1 MFKFYKTIQ
10 INNGDFMKKII
21 IILIIL
27 FLIKFSYNDTQ
38 SVFLSKVEYSN
49 LYEITCLNN
58 ISTNN
63 FLNYFNDIKII
74 WIKPKINILYKDK
87 MLKFNKYY
95 FKEISND
102 KNIENFKN
110 EYINYIKKIGYKS
123 ESLKLKTSGIMIEKI
138 KVYLNEE
145 NLIYIKQLPIDI
157 KIENVG

>member
-1 MFKFYKTIQ
+1 
-10 INNGDFMKKII
+10 MKKII
-21 IILIIL
+21 IMLL
-27 FLIKFSYNDTQ
+27 FLLLIKNSFNDTN
-38 SVFLSKVEYSN
+38 SVFLEKIEYSN

-74 WIKPKINILYKDK
+74 WIKPKINILYKNK
-87 MLKFNKYY
+87 MLRFNKYY

-102 KNIENFKN
+102 KNIKNFKN
-110 EYINYIKKIGYKS
+110 EYIKYVNKIGYKN